1 MSLLTKEQRDI
12 FDEAVRAHALD
23 LLNGG
28 EEGLTSPVGSPSK
41 HHHHHQ
47 KISNREKK
55 GENKISARI
64 DTEEHP
70 CFALDENDPNYD
82 SAEQNYELRQT
93 RVAPRTDVI
102 VAYKNA
108 ITAIIEEYFQTHDAR
123 ETQRALDE
131 TEQPLYQHFF
141 VKKLVTMSMD
151 RGDREKEAAAVL
163 LSALYPHHVDPEQLH
178 RGFERLLESVDD
190 LAIDVPAAA
199 DDLAMFIARATVDY
213 ILPPRFLHTNLEGL
227 LPGLRVGEKAAE
239 TIDLAH
245 GHLHAHHGTER
256 ILRAWG
262 DSDLTPLQAAKHAIQ
277 ECLTEYVISGDVG
290 EARRCL
296 RSLHMNYFHHEFV
309 KRALVLCIEA
319 PEGHETAPR
328 LLGLLKVLGKS
339 GEVSASQ
346 IKIGFDRMDVVVED
360 LVLDVPKAKTRLEGL
375 RLMAK
380 EEAIH
385 PMRD

>member
-1 MSLLTKEQRDI
+1 MSLLTKEQRAI
-12 FDEAVRAHALD
+12 FDEAVRAHALEI
-23 LLNGG
+23 LNGG
-28 EEGLTSPVGSPSK
+28 EEGLTSPIGSPSK
-41 HHHHHQ
+41 HHHQ
-47 KISNREKK
+47 RPGNRVKK
-55 GENKISARI
+55 GENKILAVM
-64 DTEEHP
+64 DAEAHP

-82 SAEQNYELRQT
+82 SAEHNDYELRQT
-93 RVAPRTDVI
+93 RVGPRTDVI

-108 ITAIIEEYFQTHDAR
+108 VTAIIEEYFQTHDAR

-131 TEQPLYQHFF
+131 TNKPLYQHFF

-163 LSALYPHHVDPEQLH
+163 LSALYPHHIDPEQLQ

-199 DDLAMFIARATVDY
+199 DDLAMFIARATVDD

-262 DSDLTPLQAAKHAIQ
+262 DSDLTPLQQAKHAIQ
-277 ECLTEYVISGDVG
+277 ECLTEYVSSGDVN

-346 IKIGFDRMDVVVED
+346 MKIGFDRMDVVVED

-380 EEAIH
+380 EEGIH